1 MSLAVETSAVSDHI
15 GVELRGLDA
24 HSYADPALEQE
35 LSALLGRHHL
45 LLIRDRDLSAADQ
58 IAIMGH
64 FGEVVDEGGNGLRHV
79 FVSNA
84 REDGVLLLGKQL
96 VFHSDNV
103 FT

>member
-1 MSLAVETSAVSDHI
+1 
-15 GVELRGLDA
+15 
-24 HSYADPALEQE
+24 
-35 LSALLGRHHL
+35 
-45 LLIRDRDLSAADQ
+45 
-58 IAIMGH
+58 MGH

-103 FT
+103 FTPEPLNVVSLYGERVVDDTAPTRFANTVRACSTAHRVDGP